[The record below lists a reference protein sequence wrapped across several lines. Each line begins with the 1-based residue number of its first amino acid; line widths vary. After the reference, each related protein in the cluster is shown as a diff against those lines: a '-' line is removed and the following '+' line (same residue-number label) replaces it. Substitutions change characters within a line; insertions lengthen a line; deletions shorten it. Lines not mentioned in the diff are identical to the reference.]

1 MLSVEE
7 NERMTRVGPG
17 TPMGELIRLYWHP
30 IATSEE
36 LTDAHTKAVTILG
49 EKLVL
54 YQDRSGTLGL
64 LQEKCPHRRVNLA
77 WGIPEKNGL
86 RCPYHG
92 WMFDETG
99 QCIETPVEPAESNFK
114 EKIQALA
121 YPVEELGGL
130 IFTYMGPEPR
140 PLPPRWD
147 LFVQE
152 GMVRTI
158 TTTDIPANWMQCMEN
173 SMDPT
178 HTEWLHAYWTFYQMD
193 EEGTEVPLTPD
204 GRYAVFHHQ
213 KIGFDRFEHG
223 IIKRR
228 LMEGQDETH
237 DDWATGHP
245 VIFPNILRTGGFQ
258 IRVPVD
264 DTHTWHIL
272 YRAIP
277 AENPDDVGSITYK
290 DMPIPDEN
298 GKALIHQTLL
308 QDFWAW
314 WTQGPI
320 AERHLEK
327 LGDSDRGVIMYRQL
341 VQEQLRIVEE
351 GGDPMN
357 TFRDPVENQQLDIHT
372 EQNQYMAFLG
382 NTDVDTALAQ
392 DVFRVDRVQR
402 SLTGYANT
410 PVE

>member
-17 TPMGELIRLYWHP
+17 TPMGELMRRYWHP
-30 IATSEE
+30 IATSQE

-54 YQDRSGTLGL
+54 YKDRSGTLGL

-77 WGIPEKNGL
+77 WGIPEKHGL

-99 QCIETPVEPAESNFK
+99 QCLETPVEPPESNFK
-114 EKIQALA
+114 ERIQALA

-140 PLPPRWD
+140 PLLQRWD

-228 LMEGQDETH
+228 LMEGQDESH

-245 VIFPNILRTGGFQ
+245 VLFPNILRTGGFQ

-277 AENPDDVGSITYK
+277 AENPDDVGSITYRE
-290 DMPIPDEN
+290 MPIHDEN
-298 GKALIHQTLL
+298 GKALIHQTLY
-308 QDFWAW
+308 QDMWAW
-314 WTQGPI
+314 WTQAPI
-320 AERHLEK
+320 AERQLEK
-327 LGDSDRGVIMYRQL
+327 LGESDRGIIMYRQL
-341 VQEQLRIVEE
+341 IQEQLRIVED

-357 TFRDPVENQQLDIHT
+357 TFRDPEQNRLIELRS

-382 NTDVDTALAQ
+382 NTNVEDAKTQA
-392 DVFRVDRVQR
+392 VFRADRVER
-402 SLTGYANT
+402 SLSGFANT

>member
-1 MLSVEE
+1 
-7 NERMTRVGPG
+7 
-17 TPMGELIRLYWHP
+17 
-30 IATSEE
+30 
-36 LTDAHTKAVTILG
+36 
-49 EKLVL
+49 
-54 YQDRSGTLGL
+54 
-64 LQEKCPHRRVNLA
+64 
-77 WGIPEKNGL
+77 
-86 RCPYHG
+86 
-92 WMFDETG
+92 
-99 QCIETPVEPAESNFK
+99 
-114 EKIQALA
+114 
-121 YPVEELGGL
+121 
-130 IFTYMGPEPR
+130 
-140 PLPPRWD
+140 
-147 LFVQE
+147 
-152 GMVRTI
+152 
-158 TTTDIPANWMQCMEN
+158 
-173 SMDPT
+173 
-178 HTEWLHAYWTFYQMD
+178 
-193 EEGTEVPLTPD
+193 
-204 GRYAVFHHQ
+204 
-213 KIGFDRFEHG
+213 
-223 IIKRR
+223 
-228 LMEGQDETH
+228 
-237 DDWATGHP
+237 